1 MKNST
6 LKPHK
11 VFLSDQEYQAI
22 CKQAENAGLPFSTFA
37 RETLMNRKTSSEA
50 PLRQALASK
59 LPEFEN
65 IIKTIPNNIEAK
77 DNLIDWGNEAWQ
89 FLK

>member
-11 VFLSDQEYQAI
+11 VFLSDEEYQAI
-22 CKQAENAGLPFSTFA
+22 CKQAENAGLPFSTFS

-59 LPEFEN
+59 LPKFEN

-77 DNLIDWGNEAWQ
+77 DNLTMWGDETWQ
-89 FLK
+89 LLR